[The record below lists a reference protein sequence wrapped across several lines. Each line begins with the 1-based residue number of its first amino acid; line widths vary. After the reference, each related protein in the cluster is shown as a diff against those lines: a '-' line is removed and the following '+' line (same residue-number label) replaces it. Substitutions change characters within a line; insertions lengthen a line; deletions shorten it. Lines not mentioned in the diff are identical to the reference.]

1 MSAARLLHHTA
12 THMHQPTLST
22 ELALR
27 AFEADAQ
34 FSAALAQLQP
44 QLLGV
49 STAAALVAAN
59 EAGFCWLFRP
69 VDATTTEAV
78 LRHAGGSEEKAIG
91 YEPLP
96 LLLGL
101 LGVLD
106 LPQEAQAADPE
117 PAMQETHTPEPEP
130 VSALDSAAE
139 SLAAATD
146 GVVIKESAEAAAR
159 AADDPLSDEE
169 KAAAV
174 AMVKAMTVE
183 QRKSFTIAF
192 RHAFRVPSS
201 EKAVAPL
208 LVQFRHLEFV
218 DRFTGEAAGVPKP

>member
-1 MSAARLLHHTA
+1 MHH
-12 THMHQPTLST
+12 PSLST

-27 AFEADAQ
+27 AFEADAA

-49 STAAALVAAN
+49 STAAALTAAN

-69 VDATTTEAV
+69 VDSGTIEAV
-78 LRHAGGSEEKAIG
+78 LRHSGGSEEKAIG
-91 YEPLP
+91 SEPLP

-101 LGVLD
+101 LGLLPLD
-106 LPQEAQAADPE
+106 QQAQTADPE
-117 PAMQETHTPEPEP
+117 PAMREPHNAAAR
-130 VSALDSAAE
+130 SAAAAVDEAAE
-139 SLAAATD
+139 SLAAATS
-146 GVVIKESAEAAAR
+146 GTVIEPEPADEVKPELPSR

-174 AMVKAMTVE
+174 AMVRAMDAE
-183 QRKSFTIAF
+183 QRKQFAIAF

-201 EKAVAPL
+201 ERAVAPL
-208 LVQFRHLEFV
+208 LQQFQHLEFV
-218 DRFTGEAAGVPKP
+218 DRFTGEAAGLVKP

>member
-1 MSAARLLHHTA
+1 
-12 THMHQPTLST
+12 MHQSPPLSV
-22 ELALR
+22 ELALK
-27 AFEADAQ
+27 AFEADAA

-59 EAGFCWLFRP
+59 QAGFCWLFRP
-69 VDATTTEAV
+69 VDGTTTEAV

-91 YEPLP
+91 SDPLP

-106 LPQEAQAADPE
+106 LPQQAQAVDPE
-117 PAMQETHTPEPEP
+117 PAIQETHQPEQDA
-130 VSALDSAAE
+130 VSVLDSAAA

-146 GVVIKESAEAAAR
+146 GVVIEEPAEPEAR
-159 AADDPLSDEE
+159 AAADPLSEDE

-174 AMVKAMTVE
+174 AMVKAMSVE
-183 QRKSFTIAF
+183 QRRQFTIAF